1 MMRWGGTAAYMI
13 GMVLTSLN
21 IFPLNL
27 IFGAIGGAL
36 WCVVGIR
43 WKDKALIIVEAA
55 SALTWKGWGSNER
68 PNEIISDS
76 VTVTPGQIKVSPI
89 LRSSR

>member
-21 IFPLNL
+21 IFPANL
-27 IFGAIGGAL
+27 IFGAIGGTL
-36 WCVVGIR
+36 WCVVGVQ

-55 SALTWKGWGSNER
+55 SALIYLAGLVKWSLEQLA
-68 PNEIISDS
+68 S
-76 VTVTPGQIKVSPI
+76 SPI
-89 LRSSR
+89 AR